1 MDDFPG
7 NSRIEGEKKKAK
19 SDPLKGKA
27 ANPDKKLEKI
37 VDGEVSQ
44 RKKPLGRRFKDVFIG
59 GEFKSAA
66 QYIAIEVL
74 LPAARNAVVDGVT
87 KGIERV
93 IYGDSSIRRSDPRN
107 SQSRTIYNS
116 PVNRSGTQ
124 RANLPDQPRALGRG
138 RNREVEEILL
148 QTRADAERVLE
159 TMIDIVNQYDVASV
173 ADLNELLGLAVAF
186 TDNNWGWTNL
196 SYADIR
202 QTRSGFLLLLPP
214 AEVI

>member
-1 MDDFPG
+1 MEQFPG
-7 NSRIEGEKKKAK
+7 NSHSDKEKKKARPEGK
-19 SDPLKGKA
+19 PSDV
-27 ANPDKKLEKI
+27 DKKLEK
-37 VDGEVSQ
+37 VVEGEVSQ
-44 RKKPLGRRFKDVFIG
+44 RKKPMGRRFKDVFIG

-66 QYIAIEVL
+66 HYIAVEVL

-93 IYGDSSIRRSDPRN
+93 IYGESSIRRSDPRHT
-107 SQSRTIYNS
+107 QSRTVYNS

-124 RANLPDQPRALGRG
+124 RANLPDQPRALA
-138 RNREVEEILL
+138 RNQDREVGEILL

-159 TMIDIVNQYDVASV
+159 TLIDIVNQYDVASV
-173 ADLNELLGLAVAF
+173 ADLNELLGFSSAF
-186 TDNNWGWTNL
+186 TDNRWGWVNL

-202 QTRSGFLLLLPP
+202 QTRNGFLLILPP